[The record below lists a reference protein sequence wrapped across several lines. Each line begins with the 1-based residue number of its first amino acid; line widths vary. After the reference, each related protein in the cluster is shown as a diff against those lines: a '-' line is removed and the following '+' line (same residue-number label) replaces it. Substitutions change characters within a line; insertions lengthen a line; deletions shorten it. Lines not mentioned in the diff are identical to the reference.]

1 MTALRLPTDDELRQA
16 AAVHGFRLSADEI
29 EGFRSLLGP
38 LFGALEQLEEAPEA
52 SPPALETRDGGA
64 RPAPGEDPFNAIVR
78 RCSVKG
84 RTSGK
89 LSGKRLGLKDNISV
103 AGVPMT
109 CGSRVLE
116 GYTPDRDATVVRR
129 LLNEG
134 AEIVAILNM
143 DDFAFSAGGQTSC
156 YGPTLNPHDPDR
168 VAGGSS
174 GGSAAALYYEDIDL
188 TIGGDQGGSIR
199 VPSSWC
205 GVVGLKPTHG
215 LVPYTGIVGID
226 QVVDHAG
233 PMGRSAADVALL
245 LEVIAGKDPL
255 DPRQREV
262 PVEPY
267 TRILGKGLRGLRI
280 GLLKEGFG
288 HEGAEPDVEAA
299 VRVAVNV
306 LRDGGASVEE
316 VSNPSHLKAGGIAW
330 ALFTEGMSALLR
342 GNGLGHHWQG
352 FYDVHLGA
360 ELGTRRRERGQGFPP
375 TLKLALLAG
384 EYLHEHHHGRY
395 YGTAQNLRGA
405 LRESYDRLFEHV
417 DVLAMPTTPMKAHRR
432 DPEPVPW
439 VIVPKGWNMLGNT
452 VPFNVTG
459 HPALSVPC
467 KKSAGLPVGLM
478 LVGRCFEDGTLLRA
492 ADAFERCV
500 DWRT

>member
-1 MTALRLPTDDELRQA
+1 MALRLPTDDELRQA
-16 AAVHGFRLSADEI
+16 AAVHGFRLSAEEI

-38 LFGALEQLEEAPEA
+38 LFGALEQLDEVPKADAAAVGARDPGA
-52 SPPALETRDGGA
+52 SPAAGD
-64 RPAPGEDPFNAIVR
+64 DPFNAIVR

-84 RTSGK
+84 TTSGR
-89 LSGKRLGLKDNISV
+89 LSGKRVGLKDNISV

-116 GYTPDRDATVVRR
+116 GYTPDRDATVVGR
-129 LLNEG
+129 LLAEG

-143 DDFAFSAGGQTSC
+143 DAFAFSAGGQTSC
-156 YGPTLNPHDPDR
+156 YGPTLNPHDPER

-174 GGSAAALYYEDIDL
+174 GGSAAALYYDDVDL

-233 PMGRSAADVALL
+233 PMGRAAADVALL

-255 DPRQREV
+255 DPRQHEV
-262 PVEPY
+262 TVEPY
-267 TRILGKGLRGLRI
+267 TRMLEQGLRGLRV

-288 HEGAEPDVEAA
+288 HEGAEPDVESAVRAA
-299 VRVAVNV
+299 VDV
-306 LRDGGASVEE
+306 LRAGGASVED
-316 VSNPSHLKAGGIAW
+316 VSNPSHLEAGGIAW

-342 GNGLGHHWQG
+342 ANGLGYHWEG
-352 FYDVHLGA
+352 FYDVRLGT
-360 ELGTRRRERGQGFPP
+360 ELGRRRHERGQAFPP

-384 EYLHEHHHGRY
+384 EYLHRHHHGRC
-395 YGTAQNLRGA
+395 YGTAQNRRAA
-405 LRESYDRLFEHV
+405 LRASYDRLFERV

-432 DPEPVPW
+432 DRELVPW
-439 VIVPKGWNMLGNT
+439 TIVPKGWNMLGNT

-459 HPALSVPC
+459 HPALSLPC
-467 KKSAGLPVGLM
+467 AKSAGLPVGLM
-478 LVGRCFEDGTLLRA
+478 LVGRRFADGTLLRA
-492 ADAFERCV
+492 AHAFESRF
-500 DWRT
+500 DWRA